1 MSVSEAEG
9 SFVVWC
15 FSVTNHTFKAEF
27 LSWQEA
33 YPPKLAQMAYITA
46 ETYYEEE
53 ILQMELIILKVSLI

>member
-1 MSVSEAEG
+1 M
-9 SFVVWC
+9 
-15 FSVTNHTFKAEF
+15 FKAEF

-53 ILQMELIILKVSLI
+53 ILQMELIILKVILI